1 MVAGQSLE
9 QPQSSPEKRLDSG
22 DNKANNTLPDV
33 DRVSLLRQFTPAD
46 PGILNTEFPK
56 LTINGWEK
64 HLPGADAG
72 DKQAAQPATQ
82 TKEQRIDSA
91 KQALESPEST
101 VKQKMEAMT
110 SLYNDLD
117 KTNGKVRVS
126 LKDNGVERDFEINR
140 QSVGKNVNLIQLR
153 TAEANGSNHPVLRAV
168 ERNGEFEQQRNKN
181 GSKAD
186 YRGDWWSA
194 NAKESTIAKFG
205 QGETAAKP
213 EVRPVVK
220 AETKVEPKVEPKV
233 ETVPVPRDKPAA
245 EVVLP
250 QVGPIP
256 EQRNFDPASQNVRPE
271 VKTEVRPEVKPEAS
285 PVQTEVEPRKK
296 REDIVIPW
304 KKDRTGA
311 DKPSGDNTVEASDI
325 KSFYSRQK
333 DSFSCAGI
341 AAGMMYAKERQG
353 RPLTDSENQRF
364 KELTGTTRHG
374 YRGPLQK
381 LANEIASTGLT
392 TKAYDYG
399 MGNVGAKAMQDL
411 NRELDQGRSA
421 VAKVINPN
429 TGNPHYVFIAG
440 RNSEGKY
447 IIGDPDR
454 KNTQHFRPVSQ
465 QYLQSIMRQRDGF
478 VVGY

>member
-9 QPQSSPEKRLDSG
+9 QPQASPEKRLDSG

-33 DRVSLLRQFTPAD
+33 DRVSLLRQFAPAD
-46 PGILNTEFPK
+46 PGILDTSFPK
-56 LTINGWEK
+56 LTISGWEK

-72 DKQAAQPATQ
+72 DRQAADLPAKQPA

-101 VKQKMEAMT
+101 VKQKMEAMS

-117 KTNGKVRVS
+117 KTNGKVRIS

-140 QSVGKNVNLIQLR
+140 QSVGKNVNLLQLR
-153 TAEANGSNHPVLRAV
+153 TAENGSNHPVLRAV

-186 YRGDWWSA
+186 FRGDWWSA
-194 NAKESTIAKFG
+194 NAKDSTIAKFG
-205 QGETAAKP
+205 QGDPAAKA
-213 EVRPVVK
+213 EIRPVVK
-220 AETKVEPKVEPKV
+220 PVVEPEAKAGQRES
-233 ETVPVPRDKPAA
+233 AA

-250 QVGPIP
+250 KVVPIP
-256 EQRNFDPASQNVRPE
+256 EQRDFDPAGQNVRPE
-271 VKTEVRPEVKPEAS
+271 VKTEVRP
-285 PVQTEVEPRKK
+285 VQDEVEPRKK

-304 KKDRTGA
+304 KKDRSSTD
-311 DKPSGDNTVEASDI
+311 DKPAGDKTVEASDI

-333 DSFSCAGI
+333 DAFSCAGI

-353 RPLTDSENQRF
+353 RPLTDSENHRF
-364 KELTGTTRHG
+364 KQLTGTTSHG
-374 YRGPLQK
+374 YRGTLQNM
-381 LANEIASTGLT
+381 ADQIASTGLT

-411 NRELDQGRSA
+411 NRELDQGHSA
-421 VAKVINPN
+421 VAKVINPH

-465 QYLQSIMRQRDGF
+465 EYLQSIMRRRDGF
-478 VVGY
+478 VAGY